1 MGARW
6 VCPNFPD
13 SNSHR
18 CRYAIVFLNHRLRK
32 IEAGTKPG
40 GGIKPPIGRS
50 GLNSAQRRNFSINP
64 VVVRSAVKVRQGI
77 DARGDQLWLDAS
89 ARDALGFAVMARV
102 RTERPMPSAA
112 AALTPPLVHEA
123 NHAERNDAA
132 AISEM
137 MPEVY
142 EDLRRLAETFLRG
155 ERTAHTLQRTALVHE
170 AFLRLIGEKDLV
182 WQNRSH
188 FIGIFARVMRQTL
201 TNYAVARHRLK
212 RGGSDPLRL
221 TLEFY
226 DSRKIDVTALDQALQ
241 ALETLDERQARIVEL
256 RFFGGLTVEETAE
269 LLEISPATVKRD
281 WTLAKIW
288 LRRELSAN

>member
-1 MGARW
+1 M
-6 VCPNFPD
+6 
-13 SNSHR
+13 
-18 CRYAIVFLNHRLRK
+18 LN
-32 IEAGTKPG
+32 
-40 GGIKPPIGRS
+40 GRS
-50 GLNSAQRRNFSINP
+50 SPHSKDSRINP
-64 VVVRSAVKVRQGI
+64 VVMRSAVDLQQGI
-77 DARGDQLWLDAS
+77 NTRGAGLSLDAP

-102 RTERPMPSAA
+102 RTERPMPSPAA
-112 AALTPPLVHEA
+112 PLTSPLVQREA
-123 NHAERNDAA
+123 NHAERNEAA

-142 EDLRRLAETFLRG
+142 DDLRRLAETFLRG

-170 AFLRLIGEKDLV
+170 AFLRLIGEKNLV

-256 RFFGGLTVEETAE
+256 RFFAGLTVEETAE

-288 LRRELSAN
+288 LRRELSAH

>member
-1 MGARW
+1 
-6 VCPNFPD
+6 V
-13 SNSHR
+13 SES
-18 CRYAIVFLNHRLRK
+18 
-32 IEAGTKPG
+32 
-40 GGIKPPIGRS
+40 S
-50 GLNSAQRRNFSINP
+50 
-64 VVVRSAVKVRQGI
+64 
-77 DARGDQLWLDAS
+77 
-89 ARDALGFAVMARV
+89 
-102 RTERPMPSAA
+102 
-112 AALTPPLVHEA
+112 
-123 NHAERNDAA
+123 HAERNAAA

-137 MPEVY
+137 MPAVY
-142 EDLRRLAETFLRG
+142 DDLRRLAETFLRG

-170 AFLRLIGEKDLV
+170 AFLRLIGEENLV

-226 DSRKIDVTALDQALQ
+226 DNHKIDVTALDQALQ
-241 ALETLDERQARIVEL
+241 ALEALDERQARIVEL

-269 LLEISPATVKRD
+269 LLEISSATVKRD

>member
-1 MGARW
+1 MMRTAA
-6 VCPNFPD
+6 D
-13 SNSHR
+13 
-18 CRYAIVFLNHRLRK
+18 L
-32 IEAGTKPG
+32 
-40 GGIKPPIGRS
+40 
-50 GLNSAQRRNFSINP
+50 Q
-64 VVVRSAVKVRQGI
+64 QDI
-77 DARGDQLWLDAS
+77 DARDDELWLDAP
-89 ARDALGFAVMARV
+89 DALGFAIMARV
-102 RTERPMPSAA
+102 RTEWAIPSSAA
-112 AALTPPLVHEA
+112 PLTQPAVCEA
-123 NHAERNDAA
+123 IHAEHKEAI
-132 AISEM
+132 AISAM
-137 MPEVY
+137 MPDVY
-142 EDLRRLAETFLRG
+142 EDLRRLAENFLRG

-170 AFLRLIGEKDLV
+170 AFLRLIGEKNLV

-201 TNYAVARHRLK
+201 TNYAIARHRLK

-241 ALETLDERQARIVEL
+241 ALEALDERQARIVEL

-288 LRRELSAN
+288 LQRELSER

>member
-1 MGARW
+1 
-6 VCPNFPD
+6 
-13 SNSHR
+13 
-18 CRYAIVFLNHRLRK
+18 
-32 IEAGTKPG
+32 
-40 GGIKPPIGRS
+40 
-50 GLNSAQRRNFSINP
+50 
-64 VVVRSAVKVRQGI
+64 VVRNAVDLRDDVETPV
-77 DARGDQLWLDAS
+77 DELWLDAS
-89 ARDALGFAVMARV
+89 PRYALDCTVMATV
-102 RTERPMPSAA
+102 HAEGVSASAADPSA
-112 AALTPPLVHEA
+112 PPVADEA
-123 NHAERNDAA
+123 NRGERDKAA

-155 ERTAHTLQRTALVHE
+155 ERTTHTLQRTALVHE
-170 AFLRLIGEKDLV
+170 AFLRLIGERNLV
-182 WQNRSH
+182 WQNRGH

-201 TNYAVARHRLK
+201 INYAVARHRLK

-226 DSRKIDVTALDQALQ
+226 DSCKIDVTALDQALQ
-241 ALETLDERQARIVEL
+241 ALEALDERQARIVEL

>member
-1 MGARW
+1 
-6 VCPNFPD
+6 
-13 SNSHR
+13 
-18 CRYAIVFLNHRLRK
+18 
-32 IEAGTKPG
+32 
-40 GGIKPPIGRS
+40 
-50 GLNSAQRRNFSINP
+50 
-64 VVVRSAVKVRQGI
+64 
-77 DARGDQLWLDAS
+77 
-89 ARDALGFAVMARV
+89 
-102 RTERPMPSAA
+102 MPS
-112 AALTPPLVHEA
+112 PPLIPPLGPEA

-142 EDLRRLAETFLRG
+142 DDLRRLAETFLRG

-170 AFLRLIGEKDLV
+170 AFLRLIGEKNLV

-241 ALETLDERQARIVEL
+241 ALEALDERQARIVEL
-256 RFFGGLTVEETAE
+256 RFFAGLTVEETAE

>member
-1 MGARW
+1 MSGSVQTAHEEK
-6 VCPNFPD
+6 
-13 SNSHR
+13 NSR
-18 CRYAIVFLNHRLRK
+18 
-32 IEAGTKPG
+32 
-40 GGIKPPIGRS
+40 
-50 GLNSAQRRNFSINP
+50 INP
-64 VVVRSAVKVRQGI
+64 VAVRSAVGVRQDI
-77 DARGDQLWLDAS
+77 DTRVDQLWLDAS
-89 ARDALGFAVMARV
+89 PRDALGSAVVARV
-102 RTERPMPSAA
+102 RNAGAVPSAA
-112 AALTPPLVHEA
+112 ASLTPSFVRDV

-155 ERTAHTLQRTALVHE
+155 ERTVHTLQRTALVHE
-170 AFLRLIGEKDLV
+170 AFLRLIGEKNLV

-212 RGGSDPLRL
+212 RGGSDPLRV

-226 DSRKIDVTALDQALQ
+226 DSRKIDVTALDEALQ
-241 ALETLDERQARIVEL
+241 ALEALDERQARIVEL
-256 RFFGGLTVEETAE
+256 RFFAGLTVEETAE
-269 LLEISPATVKRD
+269 LLEISVATVKGD

>member
-1 MGARW
+1 MKQAIGPSRLNGTQRKN
-6 VCPNFPD
+6 VCIDP
-13 SNSHR
+13 
-18 CRYAIVFLNHRLRK
+18 
-32 IEAGTKPG
+32 IEA
-40 GGIKPPIGRS
+40 RS
-50 GLNSAQRRNFSINP
+50 TVALRERIDE
-64 VVVRSAVKVRQGI
+64 RSNE
-77 DARGDQLWLDAS
+77 LWLDAS
-89 ARDALGFAVMARV
+89 RRYGLKCAVMPTVHAEGATASPTEPFTSAPV
-102 RTERPMPSAA
+102 R
-112 AALTPPLVHEA
+112 EA
-123 NHAERNDAA
+123 NHAERTEVA

-142 EDLRRLAETFLRG
+142 DDLRRLAETFLRG

-170 AFLRLIGEKDLV
+170 AFLRLIGEKNLV

-241 ALETLDERQARIVEL
+241 ALEALDERQARIVEL

-281 WTLAKIW
+281 
-288 LRRELSAN
+288 

>member
-1 MGARW
+1 M
-6 VCPNFPD
+6 N
-13 SNSHR
+13 
-18 CRYAIVFLNHRLRK
+18 
-32 IEAGTKPG
+32 
-40 GGIKPPIGRS
+40 GRS
-50 GLNSAQRRNFSINP
+50 CSHSKDSSINP
-64 VVVRSAVKVRQGI
+64 VVVRSAIKVQDI
-77 DARGDQLWLDAS
+77 DARGDELWLDAS

-102 RTERPMPSAA
+102 RTEKPMPSPAA
-112 AALTPPLVHEA
+112 PVPPHLVQRES
-123 NHAERNDAA
+123 NHAEHNEAA

-170 AFLRLIGEKDLV
+170 AFLRLIGEKNLV

-241 ALETLDERQARIVEL
+241 ALEALDERQARIVEL
-256 RFFGGLTVEETAE
+256 RFFAGLTVEETAE

>member
-1 MGARW
+1 M
-6 VCPNFPD
+6 
-13 SNSHR
+13 
-18 CRYAIVFLNHRLRK
+18 L
-32 IEAGTKPG
+32 
-40 GGIKPPIGRS
+40 
-50 GLNSAQRRNFSINP
+50 Q
-64 VVVRSAVKVRQGI
+64 SAVEVRRQGI
-77 DARGDQLWLDAS
+77 EAAGDELCLDAS
-89 ARDALGFAVMARV
+89 PPYALGLMCMATPRDEMASLIPAVGLS
-102 RTERPMPSAA
+102 TH
-112 AALTPPLVHEA
+112 LVCEA
-123 NHAERNDAA
+123 SHAEHDAAA

-142 EDLRRLAETFLRG
+142 EDLRRLAEIFLRG

-170 AFLRLIGEKDLV
+170 AFLRLIGENNLV

-212 RGGSDPLRL
+212 RGGSNPLKL

-241 ALETLDERQARIVEL
+241 ALEALDERQARIVEL
-256 RFFGGLTVEETAE
+256 RFFAGLTVEETAD

>member
-1 MGARW
+1 MIKRRP
-6 VCPNFPD
+6 VRKRHTLPESPT
-13 SNSHR
+13 
-18 CRYAIVFLNHRLRK
+18 K

-40 GGIKPPIGRS
+40 AGVRPPILNGRS
-50 GLNSAQRRNFSINP
+50 YPHSARRKNSSINP
-64 VVVRSAVKVRQGI
+64 VVVRSAVELRQDI
-77 DARGDQLWLDAS
+77 DARGDESWLDAS
-89 ARDALGFAVMARV
+89 APDGLAFAVMARV
-102 RTERPMPSAA
+102 STERPMPSPAA
-112 AALTPPLVHEA
+112 PLTPARVREA
-123 NHAERNDAA
+123 NHAERNEAA
-132 AISEM
+132 AITEM
-137 MPEVY
+137 MPDVY
-142 EDLRRLAETFLRG
+142 DDLRRLAETFLRG

-170 AFLRLIGEKDLV
+170 AFLRLIGEKNLV

-212 RGGSDPLRL
+212 RGGSDPLRV

-241 ALETLDERQARIVEL
+241 ALEALDERQARIVEL

>member
-1 MGARW
+1 
-6 VCPNFPD
+6 VL
-13 SNSHR
+13 S
-18 CRYAIVFLNHRLRK
+18 
-32 IEAGTKPG
+32 
-40 GGIKPPIGRS
+40 
-50 GLNSAQRRNFSINP
+50 SAE
-64 VVVRSAVKVRQGI
+64 KVRQRGI
-77 DARGDQLWLDAS
+77 DAED
-89 ARDALGFAVMARV
+89 DALWVDAPQLYGVNCAGMATVHADGAPATR
-102 RTERPMPSAA
+102 EEPMT
-112 AALTPPLVHEA
+112 LPLVRES
-123 NHAERNDAA
+123 NHAEHNDAA

-137 MPEVY
+137 MPAVY
-142 EDLRRLAETFLRG
+142 DDLRRLAETFLRG

-170 AFLRLIGEKDLV
+170 AFLRLIGERNLV

-226 DSRKIDVTALDQALQ
+226 DSRKIDVTALDHALQ
-241 ALETLDERQARIVEL
+241 ALEALDERQARIVEL
-256 RFFGGLTVEETAE
+256 RFFAGLTIEETAE

-288 LRRELSAN
+288 LRRELSAS

>member
-1 MGARW
+1 MSGSVQTAHEEK
-6 VCPNFPD
+6 
-13 SNSHR
+13 NS
-18 CRYAIVFLNHRLRK
+18 
-32 IEAGTKPG
+32 
-40 GGIKPPIGRS
+40 
-50 GLNSAQRRNFSINP
+50 SINP
-64 VVVRSAVKVRQGI
+64 VVVQSAVGVRQGI
-77 DARGDQLWLDAS
+77 DARGDELWLDAS

-102 RTERPMPSAA
+102 RTEKPMPSPAA
-112 AALTPPLVHEA
+112 PLTPPLGREA

-137 MPEVY
+137 MPEAY

-170 AFLRLIGEKDLV
+170 AFLRLIGENNLV

-212 RGGSDPLRL
+212 RGGSDPLKL

-226 DSRKIDVTALDQALQ
+226 DSRKIDVTALDVALQ
-241 ALETLDERQARIVEL
+241 ALEALDERQASTVDRRLVA
-256 RFFGGLTVEETAE
+256 GLTVVE
-269 LLEISPATVKRD
+269 RGD
-281 WTLAKIW
+281 
-288 LRRELSAN
+288 

>member
-1 MGARW
+1 MRRR
-6 VCPNFPD
+6 VLFL
-13 SNSHR
+13 SHR
-18 CRYAIVFLNHRLRK
+18 
-32 IEAGTKPG
+32 
-40 GGIKPPIGRS
+40 
-50 GLNSAQRRNFSINP
+50 NSA
-64 VVVRSAVKVRQGI
+64 VVRSAVELRRDI
-77 DARGDQLWLDAS
+77 DGPGDELWLDAS
-89 ARDALGFAVMARV
+89 ARDALGFAIMARV
-102 RTERPMPSAA
+102 HTETPMPSPP
-112 AALTPPLVHEA
+112 LTPPLSEP
-123 NHAERNDAA
+123 NPAEHNDAA
-132 AISEM
+132 AISAM

-170 AFLRLIGEKDLV
+170 AFLRLIGEKNLV

-212 RGGSDPLRL
+212 RGGPDPLRL

-226 DSRKIDVTALDQALQ
+226 DSRKIDVTALDHALR
-241 ALETLDERQARIVEL
+241 ALEALDERQARIVEL
-256 RFFGGLTVEETAE
+256 RFFGGLTVEETGE

>member
-1 MGARW
+1 
-6 VCPNFPD
+6 
-13 SNSHR
+13 
-18 CRYAIVFLNHRLRK
+18 
-32 IEAGTKPG
+32 
-40 GGIKPPIGRS
+40 
-50 GLNSAQRRNFSINP
+50 
-64 VVVRSAVKVRQGI
+64 VVRSAVDLRQGL
-77 DARGDQLWLDAS
+77 DAPGDELWLDAS
-89 ARDALGFAVMARV
+89 AQDALGFAVMARV
-102 RTERPMPSAA
+102 RTERPMPSPAA
-112 AALTPPLVHEA
+112 PLTSPLVQREA
-123 NHAERNDAA
+123 NHAEHNEAA

-142 EDLRRLAETFLRG
+142 EDLRRLADTFLRG

-170 AFLRLIGEKDLV
+170 AFLRLIGEKNLV
-182 WQNRSH
+182 WQNRRH

-256 RFFGGLTVEETAE
+256 RFFAGLTVEETAE

-288 LRRELSAN
+288 LRRELSVN

>member
-1 MGARW
+1 
-6 VCPNFPD
+6 
-13 SNSHR
+13 
-18 CRYAIVFLNHRLRK
+18 
-32 IEAGTKPG
+32 
-40 GGIKPPIGRS
+40 
-50 GLNSAQRRNFSINP
+50 
-64 VVVRSAVKVRQGI
+64 VVRNAVEVRQGSE
-77 DARGDQLWLDAS
+77 AGGDELWLDTS
-89 ARDALGFAVMARV
+89 TPDALGFAVMARV
-102 RTERPMPSAA
+102 RTEGPMPSPAA
-112 AALTPPLVHEA
+112 GLTPLLVREA
-123 NHAERNDAA
+123 SHAERKDAA

-142 EDLRRLAETFLRG
+142 DDLRRLAEIFLRG

-170 AFLRLIGEKDLV
+170 AFLRLIGEKNLV

-241 ALETLDERQARIVEL
+241 ALEALDERQARIVEL

-269 LLEISPATVKRD
+269 LLEISVATVKRD

-288 LRRELSAN
+288 LRRELSAS

>member
-1 MGARW
+1 MATVHADRA
-6 VCPNFPD
+6 PASP
-13 SNSHR
+13 
-18 CRYAIVFLNHRLRK
+18 A
-32 IEAGTKPG
+32 
-40 GGIKPPIGRS
+40 PPVTPLLGR
-50 GLNSAQRRNFSINP
+50 
-64 VVVRSAVKVRQGI
+64 
-77 DARGDQLWLDAS
+77 
-89 ARDALGFAVMARV
+89 
-102 RTERPMPSAA
+102 
-112 AALTPPLVHEA
+112 EA
-123 NHAERNDAA
+123 NNAEPNTAA

-170 AFLRLIGEKDLV
+170 AFLRLIGEKNLV

-212 RGGSDPLRL
+212 RGGADPLRF

-241 ALETLDERQARIVEL
+241 ALEALDERQARIVEL
-256 RFFGGLTVEETAE
+256 RFFAGLTVDETAE
-269 LLEISPATVKRD
+269 VLEISQATVKRD

>member
-1 MGARW
+1 
-6 VCPNFPD
+6 V
-13 SNSHR
+13 
-18 CRYAIVFLNHRLRK
+18 L
-32 IEAGTKPG
+32 
-40 GGIKPPIGRS
+40 
-50 GLNSAQRRNFSINP
+50 Q
-64 VVVRSAVKVRQGI
+64 SAVDLPQDVET
-77 DARGDQLWLDAS
+77 RGDELWLDAS
-89 ARDALGFAVMARV
+89 RQYALDCVVMAMV
-102 RTERPMPSAA
+102 EADGATASPTKP
-112 AALTPPLVHEA
+112 LTPPLVPEA
-123 NHAERNDAA
+123 NPVDQNEVA

-142 EDLRRLAETFLRG
+142 EDLRRLAEIFLRG

-170 AFLRLIGEKDLV
+170 AFLRLIGEKNLV
-182 WQNRSH
+182 WQNRGH

-212 RGGSDPLRL
+212 RGGPDPLKL

-241 ALETLDERQARIVEL
+241 ALEALDERQARIVEL
-256 RFFGGLTVEETAE
+256 RFFAGLTVEETAE

-281 WTLAKIW
+281 WTVAKIW

>member
-1 MGARW
+1 M
-6 VCPNFPD
+6 
-13 SNSHR
+13 
-18 CRYAIVFLNHRLRK
+18 LN
-32 IEAGTKPG
+32 
-40 GGIKPPIGRS
+40 GRS
-50 GLNSAQRRNFSINP
+50 YFHSAQKNSSINP
-64 VVVRSAVKVRQGI
+64 IMVRSAVELPQDI
-77 DARGDQLWLDAS
+77 DGGGNELWLDAS

-102 RTERPMPSAA
+102 RTESPMPS
-112 AALTPPLVHEA
+112 PPLPPSHGIQA
-123 NHAERNDAA
+123 NPAERNDAT
-132 AISEM
+132 AISAM

-226 DSRKIDVTALDQALQ
+226 DSRKIDVTALDHALQ
-241 ALETLDERQARIVEL
+241 ALEALDERQARIVEL

>member
-1 MGARW
+1 M
-6 VCPNFPD
+6 
-13 SNSHR
+13 
-18 CRYAIVFLNHRLRK
+18 LN
-32 IEAGTKPG
+32 
-40 GGIKPPIGRS
+40 GRS
-50 GLNSAQRRNFSINP
+50 YFHSARRKNSSINP
-64 VVVRSAVKVRQGI
+64 IMVRSAVELPQDI
-77 DARGDQLWLDAS
+77 DGGGNELWLDAS

-102 RTERPMPSAA
+102 RTESPMPS
-112 AALTPPLVHEA
+112 PPLAPSDGIQA
-123 NHAERNDAA
+123 NPAERNDAA
-132 AISEM
+132 AISAM

-170 AFLRLIGEKDLV
+170 AFLRLIGEKNLV
-182 WQNRSH
+182 WQNRGH

-201 TNYAVARHRLK
+201 INYAVARHRLK

-241 ALETLDERQARIVEL
+241 ALEALDERQARIVEL

-269 LLEISPATVKRD
+269 LLQISPATVKRD

>member
-1 MGARW
+1 MTTAL
-6 VCPNFPD
+6 PLEQP
-13 SNSHR
+13 
-18 CRYAIVFLNHRLRK
+18 
-32 IEAGTKPG
+32 
-40 GGIKPPIGRS
+40 
-50 GLNSAQRRNFSINP
+50 
-64 VVVRSAVKVRQGI
+64 I
-77 DARGDQLWLDAS
+77 DAHDDKLWLDAS
-89 ARDALGFAVMARV
+89 SGYALDCIVVATVHADEP
-102 RTERPMPSAA
+102 TASSAA
-112 AALTPPLVHEA
+112 PLTPAMTRKANDVGRNEA
-123 NHAERNDAA
+123 AE
-132 AISEM
+132 ISEM

-170 AFLRLIGEKDLV
+170 AFLRLIGERNLV

-201 TNYAVARHRLK
+201 INYAVARHRLK
-212 RGGSDPLRL
+212 RGGPDPLRV

-241 ALETLDERQARIVEL
+241 ALETLDDRQARIVEL
-256 RFFGGLTVEETAE
+256 RFFAGLTVEETAE
-269 LLEISPATVKRD
+269 LLGISPATVKRE

>member
-1 MGARW
+1 
-6 VCPNFPD
+6 VL
-13 SNSHR
+13 SN
-18 CRYAIVFLNHRLRK
+18 A
-32 IEAGTKPG
+32 E
-40 GGIKPPIGRS
+40 
-50 GLNSAQRRNFSINP
+50 
-64 VVVRSAVKVRQGI
+64 KVREEDVDEEDDELFV
-77 DARGDQLWLDAS
+77 DAPPPYGVS
-89 ARDALGFAVMARV
+89 CAVMATV
-102 RTERPMPSAA
+102 HADTAA
-112 AALTPPLVHEA
+112 ASTQEPLSPLLARKAIHG
-123 NHAERNDAA
+123 ERNETT
-132 AISEM
+132 AISAM

-142 EDLRRLAETFLRG
+142 DDLRHLAETFLRG

-170 AFLRLIGEKDLV
+170 TFLRLIGEENLV

-201 TNYAVARHRLK
+201 INYAVARHRLK

-241 ALETLDERQARIVEL
+241 ALEALDERQARIVEL
-256 RFFGGLTVEETAE
+256 RFFAGLTVEETAE

-288 LRRELSAN
+288 LRRELSVN

>member
-1 MGARW
+1 MWPEVTWTRTT
-6 VCPNFPD
+6 CFTD
-13 SNSHR
+13 SSEKL
-18 CRYAIVFLNHRLRK
+18 AATKTAQSLNHRHPEMAAAAEPGATICPGLF
-32 IEAGTKPG
+32 GSQLTKTD
-40 GGIKPPIGRS
+40 S
-50 GLNSAQRRNFSINP
+50 SINP
-64 VVVRSAVKVRQGI
+64 AVPGSAVKVRRQRVATG
-77 DARGDQLWLDAS
+77 ADQLSVDGPT
-89 ARDALGFAVMARV
+89 RNALSFVVMTRA
-102 RTERPMPSAA
+102 RTERPIPSP
-112 AALTPPLVHEA
+112 AALVRET
-123 NHAERNDAA
+123 NHVERNDVA

-137 MPEVY
+137 MPQVY

-170 AFLRLIGEKDLV
+170 AFLRLIGEKNLV

-241 ALETLDERQARIVEL
+241 ALEALDERQARIVEL
-256 RFFGGLTVEETAE
+256 RFFAGLTVEETAE

>member
-1 MGARW
+1 M
-6 VCPNFPD
+6 
-13 SNSHR
+13 
-18 CRYAIVFLNHRLRK
+18 
-32 IEAGTKPG
+32 T
-40 GGIKPPIGRS
+40 
-50 GLNSAQRRNFSINP
+50 
-64 VVVRSAVKVRQGI
+64 SAVELREHI
-77 DARGDQLWLDAS
+77 DARDDELWLDAS
-89 ARDALGFAVMARV
+89 PAYALECLVVATVHADGPTASPAAPLTPAVMR
-102 RTERPMPSAA
+102 
-112 AALTPPLVHEA
+112 EA
-123 NHAERNDAA
+123 NDGEHNEAA

-170 AFLRLIGEKDLV
+170 AFLRLVGEKNLV

-201 TNYAVARHRLK
+201 INYAVARHRLK
-212 RGGSDPLRL
+212 RGGSDPLRV

-241 ALETLDERQARIVEL
+241 ALETLDDRQARIVEL
-256 RFFGGLTVEETAE
+256 RFFAGLTVEETAE
-269 LLEISPATVKRD
+269 LLEISPATVKRE

>member
-1 MGARW
+1 MI
-6 VCPNFPD
+6 
-13 SNSHR
+13 S
-18 CRYAIVFLNHRLRK
+18 
-32 IEAGTKPG
+32 
-40 GGIKPPIGRS
+40 
-50 GLNSAQRRNFSINP
+50 
-64 VVVRSAVKVRQGI
+64 SAVKIRRQSI
-77 DARGDQLWLDAS
+77 DVEDDELWVDAPPRYGVNCAGVATVHADRAPAS
-89 ARDALGFAVMARV
+89 GQ
-102 RTERPMPSAA
+102 ES
-112 AALTPPLVHEA
+112 LTPPLVSEA
-123 NHAERNDAA
+123 NHGERSDAA
-132 AISEM
+132 AITEM

-142 EDLRRLAETFLRG
+142 DDLRRLADTFLRG

-170 AFLRLIGEKDLV
+170 AFLRLIGEENLA

-201 TNYAVARHRLK
+201 INYAVARHRLK

-241 ALETLDERQARIVEL
+241 ALEALDERQARIVEL
-256 RFFGGLTVEETAE
+256 RFFAGLTVEETAE

>member
-1 MGARW
+1 MCTTHNIDFVIDPA
-6 VCPNFPD
+6 V
-13 SNSHR
+13 
-18 CRYAIVFLNHRLRK
+18 L
-32 IEAGTKPG
+32 
-40 GGIKPPIGRS
+40 
-50 GLNSAQRRNFSINP
+50 
-64 VVVRSAVKVRQGI
+64 RSAVKERQQAI
-77 DARGDQLWLDAS
+77 DAWNDELWLDVS
-89 ARDALGFAVMARV
+89 SRYALDCIVMATV
-102 RTERPMPSAA
+102 HADGATASPAEPF
-112 AALTPPLVHEA
+112 TPTVAPET
-123 NHAERNDAA
+123 NHAERNKAA

-137 MPEVY
+137 MPDVY

-170 AFLRLIGEKDLV
+170 AFLRLIGEKNLV
-182 WQNRSH
+182 WENRGH

-226 DSRKIDVTALDQALQ
+226 DSCKINVAALDQALH
-241 ALETLDERQARIVEL
+241 ALEALDERQARIVEL

-269 LLEISPATVKRD
+269 LLEISPATVKRE

>member
-1 MGARW
+1 
-6 VCPNFPD
+6 VL
-13 SNSHR
+13 S
-18 CRYAIVFLNHRLRK
+18 
-32 IEAGTKPG
+32 
-40 GGIKPPIGRS
+40 
-50 GLNSAQRRNFSINP
+50 SAE
-64 VVVRSAVKVRQGI
+64 KVRQQGI
-77 DARGDQLWLDAS
+77 DAEDDELWVDSPPRYAVNC
-89 ARDALGFAVMARV
+89 AVMATVHADGAPASRQERV
-102 RTERPMPSAA
+102 T
-112 AALTPPLVHEA
+112 LPLVSESS
-123 NHAERNDAA
+123 HAERNAAA

-137 MPEVY
+137 MPAVY
-142 EDLRRLAETFLRG
+142 DDLRRLAETFLRG

-170 AFLRLIGEKDLV
+170 AFLRLIGEENLV

-201 TNYAVARHRLK
+201 INYAVARHRLK
-212 RGGSDPLRL
+212 RGGSDPLNL

-241 ALETLDERQARIVEL
+241 ALESLDERQARIVEL
-256 RFFGGLTVEETAE
+256 RFFAGLTVEETAE